1 MPRLLLSFPL
11 CRLCRAGT
19 PKSLTSTPDQQHFN
33 SQHNKTDKEFGGVR
47 YLSSASMNRIS
58 EDIKSEL
65 ITSLPP
71 KPRTGKR
78 WGWISQREK
87 KMFKNKATVTSRTT
101 GNTGHLGML
110 KIPTGYNLH
119 LLEKTKKRQEK
130 VMNRINLKSTF
141 VLVFSKSSV
150 ICTFREL
157 SNRSCIKNTF
167 QILFNTFLKNISLL
181 TKHICRNFS
190 SRSVEVDL
198 LCGFKWVLGN

>member
-1 MPRLLLSFPL
+1 
-11 CRLCRAGT
+11 
-19 PKSLTSTPDQQHFN
+19 
-33 SQHNKTDKEFGGVR
+33 
-47 YLSSASMNRIS
+47 
-58 EDIKSEL
+58 
-65 ITSLPP
+65 
-71 KPRTGKR
+71 
-78 WGWISQREK
+78 
-87 KMFKNKATVTSRTT
+87 MFKNKATVTSRTT

-157 SNRSCIKNTF
+157 SNRSCTKNTF
-167 QILFNTFLKNISLL
+167 QILFNTFFKNISLL